1 MASRI
6 FFLISSIFC
15 FRSVSEN
22 PLTCNIRI
30 CLTMVDL
37 PDSPAPSSNRRC
49 VARYTCLSFC
59 SCFVIASLRRFWLFV
74 SSVLL
79 FDSVCFDPAEPK
91 QPIATNGVHQQV
103 AAFSGD
109 VSGDSVPLVSP
120 LRASL
125 ISLFYTPS
133 SVFVKYEYPLLYE

>member
-1 MASRI
+1 MKKFEWIRTKMASRI

-15 FRSVSEN
+15 LRSVSEK
-22 PLTCNIRI
+22 PFTCNIRI

-37 PDSPAPSSNRRC
+37 PDSPAPSNSSRC

-59 SCFVIASLRRFWLFV
+59 NCFVIASLRRFWLFV
-74 SSVLL
+74 SSELL
-79 FDSVCFDPAEPK
+79 FVSVCLDPADPK

-103 AAFSGD
+103 AEFSGD

-125 ISLFYTPS
+125 I
-133 SVFVKYEYPLLYE
+133 